1 MKYAILGPQHGIS
14 RVRDTAPLSGIN
26 HVEITDM
33 QAEEIATLTRPI
45 WLDGA
50 PTTRAAVLASG
61 DYIRW
66 DADLEK
72 LVRFTP
78 APPPPRP
85 LLAPPATV
93 PLWAFR
99 QILIED
105 GLLATVQASVA
116 NNSLITNFLE
126 YGNFVDRSNPTLS
139 QLAES
144 LGKTSDDLDTLFRRA
159 GALKI

>member
-1 MKYAILGPQHGIS
+1 
-14 RVRDTAPLSGIN
+14 
-26 HVEITDM
+26 
-33 QAEEIATLTRPI
+33 
-45 WLDGA
+45 
-50 PTTRAAVLASG
+50 
-61 DYIRW
+61 
-66 DADLEK
+66 
-72 LVRFTP
+72 
-78 APPPPRP
+78 
-85 LLAPPATV
+85 V